1 MSKFL
6 MWPRKQEREFSAELQ
21 SHLDLHIADNIR
33 AGMTPDEARRQALI
47 ALGGM
52 EQTRERYRDAIT
64 FRWIDALLKDIQF
77 GFRTMR
83 RSAGFTMLAIVTLAV
98 GIAATNTAFTIVNTV
113 LIRDLPFEE
122 PDRIVAIGMTNSGGD
137 LSDLSYTD
145 FKDWERL
152 TRSFAGIA
160 AIRTMTMNVS
170 DDDRAPERFLGSYVS
185 AQTFQ
190 LLRIRPAL
198 GRDFAADEDRDG
210 GPPVVIL
217 SHRVWRDRYASNSE
231 ILGRSIRVN
240 ARPATVVGVM
250 PEGMEFPMNSAAWQP
265 LAMMPG
271 LTSQSRDARM
281 LGAFGR
287 LADGVSAAQ
296 AAAELNAVTAVLARE
311 FPKTNSGTRAR
322 VERLR
327 PGIGA
332 PWFVIF
338 GALMSAVGLL
348 LLVSCANVANLLLS
362 RSVRRSREV
371 AIRASLG
378 ATRARIIRQL
388 LIESVMLAAAAGLV
402 ALPVSAAAMR
412 LFVTYTD
419 EIGRPFWM
427 NFSMDVGVFAFLCA
441 VCLGTGIVFGLAPA
455 LHLSRSGSGDML
467 RQSSGRTATAG
478 KWTRGWSGALVV
490 AEVVLTLILLAGA
503 VSMMRFASA
512 ESNVRREIDTS
523 RILTMTLRL
532 PTETYAAAPD
542 RTAFYRRLE
551 EQLAPMQ
558 STSAVAVAGV
568 PPLLRQGSRE
578 LSLDGRIPIEGE
590 RLPMV
595 DVVNVGARY
604 FETIGLRVMRGRTLT
619 EDDGAPGR
627 QSVVVDQRFVD
638 RFFPKSDPL
647 GTTATLLVNGGSPSR
662 MTVVGIVPPLR
673 QSYVTEIRPVVYLPF
688 IHDPLPNM
696 TLVARL
702 RTESDGPAVA
712 RTLREKVRALDGD
725 LPLYDVR
732 TLDEVLNWS
741 LWVNRIFGGMFA
753 IFAGIAVLIATV
765 GIYGV
770 VAYTMTQR
778 TQEIGIRMA
787 LGAPRARLWWTM
799 MAPKVAQVAIGL
811 VVGLAAAFG
820 LLGLMGG
827 LLVGRFG
834 QDPLTLAVSAGSLL
848 VVTVIAMLWPVWRAT
863 SRNPVAALR
872 YE

>member
-1 MSKFL
+1 
-6 MWPRKQEREFSAELQ
+6 
-21 SHLDLHIADNIR
+21 
-33 AGMTPDEARRQALI
+33 
-47 ALGGM
+47 
-52 EQTRERYRDAIT
+52 
-64 FRWIDALLKDIQF
+64 
-77 GFRTMR
+77 
-83 RSAGFTMLAIVTLAV
+83 
-98 GIAATNTAFTIVNTV
+98 
-113 LIRDLPFEE
+113 
-122 PDRIVAIGMTNSGGD
+122 
-137 LSDLSYTD
+137 
-145 FKDWERL
+145 
-152 TRSFAGIA
+152 
-160 AIRTMTMNVS
+160 
-170 DDDRAPERFLGSYVS
+170 
-185 AQTFQ
+185 
-190 LLRIRPAL
+190 
-198 GRDFAADEDRDG
+198 
-210 GPPVVIL
+210 
-217 SHRVWRDRYASNSE
+217 
-231 ILGRSIRVN
+231 
-240 ARPATVVGVM
+240 
-250 PEGMEFPMNSAAWQP
+250 
-265 LAMMPG
+265 
-271 LTSQSRDARM
+271 
-281 LGAFGR
+281 
-287 LADGVSAAQ
+287 
-296 AAAELNAVTAVLARE
+296 
-311 FPKTNSGTRAR
+311 
-322 VERLR
+322 
-327 PGIGA
+327 
-332 PWFVIF
+332 
-338 GALMSAVGLL
+338 MSAVGLL

-402 ALPVSAAAMR
+402 ALPASAAAMR
-412 LFVTYTD
+412 LFVSYTD
-419 EIGRPFWM
+419 EIGNPFWM
-427 NFSMDVGVFAFLCA
+427 NFSMDAGVFAFLCA

-455 LHLSRSGSGDML
+455 LHLSRSGAGDML

-478 KWTRGWSGALVV
+478 KWTRGWSGTLVV

-551 EQLAPMQ
+551 EQLAPIR
-558 STSAVAVAGV
+558 SISAVAVAGV
-568 PPLLRQGSRE
+568 PPLLRQSSRE
-578 LSLDGRIPIEGE
+578 LSLDGRIPIKGE

-604 FETIGLRVMRGRTLT
+604 FETIGLRALRGRALT

-627 QSVVVDQRFVD
+627 QGVVVDQRFVD
-638 RFFPKSDPL
+638 RFFPQSDPL
-647 GTTATLLVNGGSPSR
+647 GTTVTLLVNGGSPSR

-688 IHDPLPNM
+688 INDPLPNM
-696 TLVARL
+696 TLIARL
-702 RTESDGPAVA
+702 RTESDAPAVA
-712 RTLREKVRALDGD
+712 TTLREEVRALDSD

-753 IFAGIAVLIATV
+753 IFAGIAVLIAAV

-799 MAPKVAQVAIGL
+799 MGPKIAQVAIGL
-811 VVGLAAAFG
+811 VVGLAAAFV

-834 QDPLTLAVSAGSLL
+834 QDPLTLAASGGFLLAVAVVS
-848 VVTVIAMLWPVWRAT
+848 MLWPIWRAT
-863 SRNPVAALR
+863 SRSPVVALR